1 MHPCSE
7 KFDDSPSCGRSMA
20 EIAEASDAQWEAI
33 TFWSSMKATFEIAT
47 KAWATPQIELQEAD
61 KNMVK

>member
-1 MHPCSE
+1 MHPFSE
-7 KFDDSPSCGRSMA
+7 KFDDSPSCGRSLA
-20 EIAEASDAQWEAI
+20 EIAEANDAQWEAI

-47 KAWATPQIELQEAD
+47 NGGATPQIVLQDAD